1 MKKRTGADITREQ
14 EIRGQHSFSHPARG
28 WRLRDG
34 DTPMSA
40 RALFNRR
47 PTQFV
52 SAELPLT
59 LVLGVLAFLSGC
71 DTLPT
76 RDSSAESL
84 RLSAD
89 CMAAG
94 MRSFDHLKADLK
106 ERWPETTF
114 EEPKFHFNKRL
125 NACLM
130 QVEFWSVL
138 GGARRVVNVYEN
150 KILLSAGDIKNGK
163 DGKPEVFG
171 ERDGQPN
178 QDMYVRFDESA
189 KKVMTE

>member
-1 MKKRTGADITREQ
+1 
-14 EIRGQHSFSHPARG
+14 
-28 WRLRDG
+28 
-34 DTPMSA
+34 MSV
-40 RALFNRR
+40 RAVFNRR
-47 PTQFV
+47 PPQFV
-52 SAELPLT
+52 SAELLPT
-59 LVLGVLAFLSGC
+59 LVLGLLAFVSGC

-94 MRSFDHLKADLK
+94 MRSFDHLKADL
-106 ERWPETTF
+106 EEGWPRPTVEA
-114 EEPKFHFNKRL
+114 PKFHFNKRL

-138 GGARRVVNVYEN
+138 GGARRVINVYEN
-150 KILLSAGDIKNGK
+150 KVLLSAGETKNGK

-171 ERDGQPN
+171 ERDGQRD
-178 QDMYVRFDESA
+178 QDMYSHFDENA
-189 KKVMTE
+189 KKLMTE